1 MGRGMWDTLTLEL
14 ALMMTV
20 NWHWWYINK
29 LHKAHINWKAA
40 PMKVSYAIQ
49 VFSQIVP
56 DAIETC
62 TQDLNLEQ
70 FQGSEAIVD
79 FIHVFDKLFD
89 ALNSHNPLGK
99 FS

>member
-1 MGRGMWDTLTLEL
+1 
-14 ALMMTV
+14 
-20 NWHWWYINK
+20 
-29 LHKAHINWKAA
+29 
-40 PMKVSYAIQ
+40 MKVSYAIQ